1 MIPDEKKFQFAVVGH
16 SYELANA
23 VQRCVNPETEE
34 LITRVVNAG
43 EGVSVAKQLVAE
55 GTEIIFGHMGNAQ
68 LMLQEI
74 GQPVV
79 EIPRTHLDMMIAFKK
94 ANAFGSH
101 IGLTSFACDVI
112 SPLRRRW
119 SPRPVARRLALG
131 YTDR

>member
-1 MIPDEKKFQFAVVGH
+1 MMPDEKKFQFAVVGH

-43 EGVSVAKQLVAE
+43 EGVSVAKQLVDE

-68 LMLQEI
+68 LMFQEI

-79 EIPRTHLDMMIAFKK
+79 EIPRTHFR
-94 ANAFGSH
+94 SR
-101 IGLTSFACDVI
+101 LTVLILS
-112 SPLRRRW
+112 RRF
-119 SPRPVARRLALG
+119 
-131 YTDR
+131 